1 MYERRKGIHSLN
13 NNMKKRIAAII
24 LAMAMLLTG
33 CGGSAHADN
42 TVITIKENDE
52 VRMEIASSYVWLYAL
67 MYKDQYESF
76 FGEDFWTQTDEAGTT
91 FEEIYKNDLLAEI
104 QHVKLTA
111 LAAQEAGM
119 TLTDAEVAMCKE
131 NAAEFIHSIEKETQK
146 TTGIDEEVYARF
158 EEDFALYEKYK
169 TAFLETQT
177 AQVDEE
183 GLKQSDLFI
192 LTFYNYEINEEGE
205 ITEYT
210 GADLETVK
218 QKAEDAY
225 AMLQSG
231 KTMEE
236 VAIAYDM
243 DPDSCMLVAGKTP
256 VDARDE
262 SYDES
267 FENAAFALKEGEI
280 SPVTECLDGYCIIK
294 MVSEVNE
301 EETASAIEYAKQ
313 QLLETLYTSH
323 INELAQKYVMY
334 IENEEWAAITF
345 QADIAFVEEEQ
356 DEE

>member
-1 MYERRKGIHSLN
+1 
-13 NNMKKRIAAII
+13 MKKRIAALFIAMVMI
-24 LAMAMLLTG
+24 LGG

-67 MYKDQYESF
+67 MYKDQYEAF
-76 FGEDFWTQTDEAGTT
+76 FGEDFWTQTDENGVTH
-91 FEEIYKNDLLAEI
+91 EEIYKNDLLAEI
-104 QHVKLTA
+104 QHVKLTV
-111 LAAQEAGM
+111 LAAQDSGM
-119 TLTDAEVAMCKE
+119 TLTDEEIAMCKA

-169 TAFLETQT
+169 TEFLETKT
-177 AQVDEE
+177 VEADEE
-183 GLKQSDLFI
+183 GLKQSDFFV
-192 LTFYNYEINEEGE
+192 LTFYNYEINEAGE

-210 GADLETVK
+210 GADLEAVK
-218 QKAEDAY
+218 EKAEDAY

-243 DPDSCMLVAGKTP
+243 DPDSCMLVTGKTP

-262 SYDES
+262 YYDEA
-267 FENAAFALKEGEI
+267 FENAAFALKEGEY
-280 SPVTECLDGYCIIK
+280 SQVTECADGYCIIK
-294 MVSEVNE
+294 MISEINE

-313 QLLETLYTSH
+313 QLLEDLYTSH
-323 INELAQKYVMY
+323 LNELAKRYVMV

-345 QADIAFVEEEQ
+345 QADIAFVNEESDEEE
-356 DEE
+356 

>member
-1 MYERRKGIHSLN
+1 
-13 NNMKKRIAAII
+13 MKKRLAAIL
-24 LAMAMLLTG
+24 LAMVMLLSG

-52 VRMEIASSYVWLYAL
+52 VLMEIASSYVWLYAL
-67 MYKDQYESF
+67 MYKDQYETF
-76 FGEDFWTQTDEAGTT
+76 FGADFWTQTDEEGTT
-91 FEEIYKNDLLAEI
+91 MEEIYKNDLLAEV
-104 QHVKLTA
+104 QHVKLTV

-119 TLTDAEVAMCKE
+119 TLTDEEVAMCKA
-131 NAAEFIHSIEKETQK
+131 NAAEFIHTIEKETQK
-146 TTGIDEEVYARF
+146 TTGVDEEVYARF

-183 GLKQSDLFI
+183 GLKQSDFFV
-192 LTFYNYEINEEGE
+192 LTFYNYETNEEGE

-210 GADLETVK
+210 DAELEAVK
-218 QKAEDAY
+218 QKAEEAY

-262 SYDES
+262 YYDEA
-267 FENAAFALKEGEI
+267 FENAAFGLKEGEY
-280 SPVTECLDGYCIIK
+280 SQVTECMEGYCIIK

-323 INELAQKYVMY
+323 INELAKKYVMY
-334 IENEEWAAITF
+334 IENDEWEAITF
-345 QADIAFVEEEQ
+345 QSDIAFIDE